1 MGKALPR
8 IPTLTGQGAEDLLT
22 MVRWIRPQDLESLAQ
37 EAKETP
43 AELLALAADPPAGL
57 PPASVRALV
66 KAAYVLDPDA
76 APAVA
81 HFLEP
86 DDDGD
91 RLEEFLADGLVG
103 LACQLGVAARSRP
116 TADRGELLET
126 ASRLMAAAAILSSVP
141 EGGRLQVS

>member
-1 MGKALPR
+1 MGKALPG
-8 IPTLTGQGAEDLLT
+8 IPILTGQGAEDLLA
-22 MVRWIRPQDLESLAQ
+22 MVRWIRPHDLESLAQ
-37 EAKETP
+37 EAKEMP

-57 PPASVRALV
+57 PSATVRALV

-76 APAVA
+76 APAVS

-86 DDDGD
+86 GDDGD

-103 LACQLGVAARSRP
+103 LACQLGVSARNQR
-116 TADRGELLET
+116 TANRGELLET
-126 ASRLMAAAAILSSVP
+126 ASRLMAAAAILSTVP